1 MKAKNNQ
8 PLISQKISSKVIM
21 KTKLKR
27 KYFMRVL
34 TLIALFVNF
43 LFSACAFDQ
52 SPKLFYIHDLAQKN
66 STNTTTTLQFS
77 VGGTVTGLTGSGLVI
92 QNNGADNI
100 NISGNGSFTF
110 ISPLNTN
117 ATYSV
122 TVQTHPSSPTQFCS
136 VTNGTGTIS
145 NSNVSDISIICSS
158 LSVTFSSNSYT
169 YSINSVISP
178 TTPIVTGTITT
189 CSANPTLPTG
199 LNLNNTTCE
208 ITGTPTINQSA
219 TNYII
224 TASNS
229 NLTTTTTINIT
240 VNSNA
245 PSALTF
251 VGSPYTYTQNTA
263 ITTATPTF
271 SGTATSCSSSP
282 ALPAGLTIDNTT
294 CAISGTPTTTQAAT
308 SYTITVSN
316 AIGSTTASINITVSA
331 PPPAP
336 SALTYS
342 SSSYTF
348 KRNASITTITPTVT
362 GTVTSCSAAP
372 ALPAGLSIDNT
383 TCAITGTPT
392 VNQGTT
398 SYTITASNAGGS
410 TTATFSIIVQTTVY
424 KIFVTATAYTGNLRG
439 HGVAGDGPAGADNLC
454 NADSNKPNT
463 SSYKAILFA
472 NGLREARP
480 TLNNWVLQANTVY
493 VRGSDSAPIFTTNA
507 SSIFTFG
514 SLTNPFDSGAQKQY
528 WTGFR
533 GSGNEWE
540 LGLYRCNEWQS
551 SSAVVTGRFGLSDAT
566 NYDSISTGVQNSCN
580 LSKYILCAEQ

>member
-8 PLISQKISSKVIM
+8 PLFSQKISSKVIM
-21 KTKLKR
+21 KTKLKK

-34 TLIALFVNF
+34 TLIALFINF
-43 LFSACAFDQ
+43 FFSACAFDQ
-52 SPKLFYIHDLAQKN
+52 SPKLFYIHDLAKMN
-66 STNTTTTLQFS
+66 STYAQAIQFT

-178 TTPIVTGTITT
+178 TTPIVSGTITT

-282 ALPAGLTIDNTT
+282 ALPAGLSINNTDCAISGTPTATQAATNYTITVTNAFGNATAIISIAVNSVVAAPTALTYSSSSYTFKNNTAINTITPSVTGIITSCSAAPALPTGLSIDNTT
-294 CAISGTPTTTQAAT
+294 CAISGTPTT
-308 SYTITVSN
+308 
-316 AIGSTTASINITVSA
+316 
-331 PPPAP
+331 
-336 SALTYS
+336 
-342 SSSYTF
+342 
-348 KRNASITTITPTVT
+348 
-362 GTVTSCSAAP
+362 
-372 ALPAGLSIDNT
+372 
-383 TCAITGTPT
+383 
-392 VNQGTT
+392 NQGST
-398 SYTITASNAGGS
+398 SYTITASNGS
-410 TTATFSIIVQTTVY
+410 GNTTATFSITIMTTVY

-439 HGVAGDGPAGADNLC
+439 HGGGGDGPAGADNLC
-454 NADSNKPNT
+454 NSDTNKPNA

-472 NGLREARP
+472 R
-480 TLNNWVLQANTVY
+480 
-493 VRGSDSAPIFTTNA
+493 NA
-507 SSIFTFG
+507 
-514 SLTNPFDSGAQKQY
+514 AHCRY
-528 WTGFR
+528 
-533 GSGNEWE
+533 
-540 LGLYRCNEWQS
+540 
-551 SSAVVTGRFGLSDAT
+551 
-566 NYDSISTGVQNSCN
+566 
-580 LSKYILCAEQ
+580 